1 MGLLDKFKNL
11 FTDEEIVEV
20 TKEIEI
26 EETKTPKKLPTVMQ
40 DQIEKLELTKQII
53 KEQDQVS
60 DRDLVKT
67 KTKFNFPVEFDE
79 TEVKTNRNV
88 LTSRVNR
95 NQAES
100 KTLYNMS
107 KDEFENTKKIY
118 GTEPVKKE
126 TEAKKFYRSPVIS
139 PVYGVLDKNY
149 KKEELKSKDENS
161 YEIPRTN
168 KKIDFESVRKKAF
181 GTLADEIKDSI
192 LCDDCELKKASLKIE
207 KQVSDDDLLYD
218 ITIEKEIKE
227 NNDIEDNYNDFGVSY
242 EIEEEV
248 KEDIKPTKISVE
260 VETYKE
266 DTLEDDILNS
276 NNEETKTS
284 EVEIVNCNEN
294 EVVAEKIEVKEELKK
309 EEKIKDNLELTDD
322 LFNLIDSMY
331 QNREE

>member
-20 TKEIEI
+20 TKEIEV
-26 EETKTPKKLPTVMQ
+26 EEDKNSKKLPTVMQ

-53 KEQDQVS
+53 KEEPVS
-60 DRDLVKT
+60 DHDIVKT

-95 NQAES
+95 NMEQS
-100 KTLYNMS
+100 KTIYNMS
-107 KDEFENTKKIY
+107 KDDFENTKKIY
-118 GTEPVKKE
+118 ENPKKVEEKE
-126 TEAKKFYRSPVIS
+126 TKKFYSSPIIS
-139 PVYGVLDKNY
+139 PVYGILDKNY
-149 KKEELKSKDENS
+149 KKEELKAKDENS

-181 GTLADEIKDSI
+181 GTLADEIKYNI

-207 KQVSDDDLLYD
+207 KQVSDDNLLYD

-227 NNDIEDNYNDFGVSY
+227 NEEIEDNYNDFGVSY
-242 EIEEEV
+242 EMDNDVVEN
-248 KEDIKPTKISVE
+248 IKPEKIEVE
-260 VETYKE
+260 VEIEKE

-276 NNEETKTS
+276 NENND
-284 EVEIVNCNEN
+284 VEIVNCNES
-294 EVVAEKIEVKEELKK
+294 EVVAEKIEVKEEENT